1 MLVTELHL
9 NVFLDKLIDLD
20 KKKKKSIMYHVT
32 DPQASK
38 VSVIIYSEQ
47 ETIWIWRNMIVV
59 TLLNWLVRNTYL
71 FYFFYTFIFLE

>member
-1 MLVTELHL
+1 
-9 NVFLDKLIDLD
+9 
-20 KKKKKSIMYHVT
+20 MYHVT

-59 TLLNWLVRNTYL
+59 TQLNWLVRNTYL